1 MKASAFFFEKKKQ
14 KTFAPLSRESSD
26 SPRQRSQ
33 KFFVS
38 FFQKRNA
45 SFLIP
50 WLVPLV
56 LLALWELLTTSGL
69 VPARKLPA
77 PHAVI
82 LAGWRLLRSGELPQD
97 VAVSTLRAAA
107 GFLIGGTLGFA
118 FGLAAGI
125 SRLAEDLFDGTL
137 QMLRMVPHLALIPL
151 IIVWFGIGESAK
163 VFLVAVGVFFP
174 IYYNTYH
181 GIRTIDA
188 GLLEMARVQGLRGPA
203 LFTQVIFPGA
213 LPSILVGV
221 RYGLG
226 IMWLTLIVAETIAGN
241 SGIGFMTMNA
251 REFMQTDIVV
261 LGILLYAVL
270 GKLIDSVARWT
281 ERRALAWHPSFSR
294 A

>member
-1 MKASAFFFEKKKQ
+1 MIAARLKK
-14 KTFAPLSRESSD
+14 TLPHL
-26 SPRQRSQ
+26 
-33 KFFVS
+33 VT
-38 FFQKRNA
+38 
-45 SFLIP
+45 
-50 WLVPLV
+50 WLVPVLLV
-56 LLALWELLTTSGL
+56 LAWEALSASGI
-69 VPARKLPA
+69 VPQRKLPS
-77 PHAVI
+77 PHSVV
-82 LAGWRLLRSGELPQD
+82 LAFWQMCRSGELPRD
-97 VAVSTLRAAA
+97 AFVSTLRAAT
-107 GFLIGGTLGFA
+107 GFAIGGALGFA

-125 SRLAEDLFDGTL
+125 SRLAENLFDGTL

-188 GLLEMARVQGLRGPA
+188 GLLEMARIQGLNRIE
-203 LFTQVIFPGA
+203 LFREVIFPGA

-221 RYGLG
+221 RYSLG

-251 REFMQTDIVV
+251 REFMQTNVV
-261 LGILLYAVL
+261 LLGILLYAVL
-270 GKLIDSVARWT
+270 GKLIDMAARRV
-281 ERRALAWHPSFSR
+281 EKGALAWHPSFGQ